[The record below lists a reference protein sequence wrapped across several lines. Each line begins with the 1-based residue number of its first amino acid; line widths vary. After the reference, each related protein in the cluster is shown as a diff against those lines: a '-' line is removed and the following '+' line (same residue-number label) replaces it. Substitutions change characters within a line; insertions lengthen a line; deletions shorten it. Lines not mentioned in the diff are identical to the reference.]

1 MTLEE
6 AANNLRAEVVFRRG
20 CHAEEEEGIIVMTDH
35 KHVYVSYGG
44 NKLAEATL
52 PTDLTFKER

>member
-6 AANNLRAEVVFRRG
+6 AANNLRAEVVKG
-20 CHAEEEEGIIVMTDH
+20 CPAEEEGIIVMTDH

-44 NKLAEATL
+44 NKLAEATI

>member
-6 AANNLRAEVVFRRG
+6 AANNLRAEVVKG
-20 CHAEEEEGIIVMTDH
+20 CPAEEGIIVMTDH

-44 NKLAEATL
+44 NKLAEATIT
-52 PTDLTFKER
+52 TDLTF